1 MSQGPSVQLHWVQLY
16 DRFRLLLGELVSL
29 KEGECHSLPRRMP
42 EPPWRVGAPISKPLP
57 RFPCPVETGLGLV
70 LPSRGGACGMKK
82 ALGTGPAPFK
92 AGEDS
97 LGRPTAPTE
106 EPVMLEQAEG
116 SDLALDCRWVL
127 SSLQGDGPQ

>member
-16 DRFRLLLGELVSL
+16 HRFRLLPGELVSL
-29 KEGECHSLPRRMP
+29 KEGECHSFPRRMP
-42 EPPWRVGAPISKPLP
+42 EPPWRAHAPIPKPLP
-57 RFPCPVETGLGLV
+57 HFPCPMETGLALV

-106 EPVMLEQAEG
+106 EPMMPEQAEG
-116 SDLALDCRWVL
+116 SELALDCRWVL